1 MKPINILVAEDE
13 DNLREGLVE
22 TLEAEGYRVVA
33 VADGAAALEIYKAEA
48 VDLLLLDIMMP
59 EMSGY
64 QVCREVRRL
73 DGRVPIIMLTAKGEE
88 IDKVLGL
95 ELGADDYV
103 TKPFGLHE
111 LRARIAAVLRRCRR
125 ETEPCEEGLPET
137 FRFGEATIERKSFQG
152 RLCRNTFS
160 LTAREMKLLEIFA
173 CHPGEVLSR
182 NDLLNRAWGIDYQGT
197 TRTLDQHVAQ
207 LRKKVEPEPALPR
220 VIVTVHGVGYRYD
233 GWSVS

>member
-1 MKPINILVAEDE
+1 MNPINILVAEDE
-13 DNLREGLVE
+13 DNLREGLVD

-33 VADGAAALEIYKAEA
+33 VADGAAAFEVFKTEA

-64 QVCREVRRL
+64 QVCREVRRI
-73 DGRVPIIMLTAKGEE
+73 DSRVPIIMLTAKGEE

-125 ETEPCEEGLPET
+125 EPEAARAELPEV

-152 RLCRNTFS
+152 RLNGNAFS
-160 LTAREMKLLEIFA
+160 LTAREMKLLEIFSG
-173 CHPGEVLSR
+173 HPGEVLSR

-233 GWSVS
+233 GDSAP